1 MEIARDIAIIV
12 LVIQGLIIGLAAFVA
27 GVLGAIAIVE
37 ATVNVRRGLRRTAV
51 KMERANK
58 RVDSIVETRVLPP
71 IIQYHRGRAAARST
85 LEQARRA
92 LDDLKRTAGMGSQS

>member
-12 LVIQGLIIGLAAFVA
+12 LVVQGLIIGLAAFVA

-37 ATVNVRRGLRRTAV
+37 ATVNVRRGLRRTAA
-51 KMERANK
+51 KMERTNK

-92 LDDLKRTAGMGSQS
+92 LDDLKRTAGVGGG

>member
-1 MEIARDIAIIV
+1 MEIARDIAIVV

-85 LEQARRA
+85 LDQARRA

>member
-12 LVIQGLIIGLAAFVA
+12 LVIQALIIGLAAFVA
-27 GVLGAIAIVE
+27 GVLGAIAVVE
-37 ATVNVRRGLRRTAV
+37 ATVNVRRGLRRTAA
-51 KMERANK
+51 KLERTNK

-92 LDDLKRTAGMGSQS
+92 LDDLKRTAGVGGG

>member
-37 ATVNVRRGLRRTAV
+37 ATVNVRRGLRRTAI

-92 LDDLKRTAGMGSQS
+92 LDDLKRTAGVGGS

>member
-1 MEIARDIAIIV
+1 VEIARDIAIIV

-92 LDDLKRTAGMGSQS
+92 LDDLKRTAGVGGS

>member
-37 ATVNVRRGLRRTAV
+37 ATVNVRRGLRRTAI

-85 LEQARRA
+85 LDQARRA
-92 LDDLKRTAGMGSQS
+92 LDDLKRTAGVGGS

>member
-37 ATVNVRRGLRRTAV
+37 ATVNVRRGLRRTAA
-51 KMERANK
+51 KLERANK

-92 LDDLKRTAGMGSQS
+92 LDDLKRTAGVGGG

>member
-1 MEIARDIAIIV
+1 MEAARDIAIIV
-12 LVIQGLIIGLAAFVA
+12 LVVQGLIIGLAAFVA

-37 ATVNVRRGLRRTAV
+37 ATVNVRRGLRRTAA
-51 KMERANK
+51 KLERTNK

-92 LDDLKRTAGMGSQS
+92 LEDLKRTAGVGGG

>member
-12 LVIQGLIIGLAAFVA
+12 LVIQALIIGLAAFVA

-37 ATVNVRRGLRRTAV
+37 ATVNVRRALRRTAA
-51 KMERANK
+51 KLERTNK

-92 LDDLKRTAGMGSQS
+92 LDDLKRTAGVGGG

>member
-1 MEIARDIAIIV
+1 MEAARDIAIIV
-12 LVIQGLIIGLAAFVA
+12 LVVQGLIIGLAAFVA

-37 ATVNVRRGLRRTAV
+37 ATVNVRRGLRRTAA
-51 KMERANK
+51 KLERANK

-92 LDDLKRTAGMGSQS
+92 LDDLKRTAGVGGG

>member
-1 MEIARDIAIIV
+1 MEVARDIAIIV
-12 LVIQGLIIGLAAFVA
+12 LVVQGLIVGLAAFVA

-37 ATVNVRRGLRRTAV
+37 ATVNVRRGLRRTAA
-51 KMERANK
+51 KLERTNK

-92 LDDLKRTAGMGSQS
+92 LDDLKRTAGVGGG

>member
-12 LVIQGLIIGLAAFVA
+12 LVVQGLIIGLAAFVA

-37 ATVNVRRGLRRTAV
+37 ATVNVRRGLRRTAA
-51 KMERANK
+51 KMERTNR

-92 LDDLKRTAGMGSQS
+92 LDDLKRTAGVGGG

>member
-1 MEIARDIAIIV
+1 MEAARDIAIIV
-12 LVIQGLIIGLAAFVA
+12 LVIQGLIVGLAAFVA

-37 ATVNVRRGLRRTAV
+37 ATVNVRRGLRRTAA
-51 KMERANK
+51 KMERTNK
-58 RVDSIVETRVLPP
+58 RVDSIIETRVLPP

-92 LDDLKRTAGMGSQS
+92 LDDLKRTAGVGGG

>member
-1 MEIARDIAIIV
+1 MEAARDIAIIV

-37 ATVNVRRGLRRTAV
+37 ATVNVRRGLRRTAA
-51 KMERANK
+51 KMERTNK
-58 RVDSIVETRVLPP
+58 RVDSIIETRVLPP

-92 LDDLKRTAGMGSQS
+92 LDDLKRTAGVGGG

>member
-1 MEIARDIAIIV
+1 MEAARDIAIIL
-12 LVIQGLIIGLAAFVA
+12 LVIQGLIVGLAAFVA
-27 GVLGAIAIVE
+27 GILGSIAIVE
-37 ATVNVRRGLRRTAV
+37 ATVNVRRGLRRTAA
-51 KMERANK
+51 KLERTNK

-92 LDDLKRTAGMGSQS
+92 LDDLKRTAGVGRR

>member
-1 MEIARDIAIIV
+1 MEAARDIAIIV
-12 LVIQGLIIGLAAFVA
+12 LVVQGLIVGLAAFVA

-37 ATVNVRRGLRRTAV
+37 ATVNVRRGLRRTAA
-51 KMERANK
+51 KLERTNK

-92 LDDLKRTAGMGSQS
+92 LDDLKRTAGMGSS

>member
-37 ATVNVRRGLRRTAV
+37 ATVNVRRGLRRTAA
-51 KMERANK
+51 KMERTNK

-92 LDDLKRTAGMGSQS
+92 LDDLKRTAGVGGG

>member
-1 MEIARDIAIIV
+1 MEAARDIAIIV
-12 LVIQGLIIGLAAFVA
+12 LVVQGLIIGLAAFVA

-37 ATVNVRRGLRRTAV
+37 ATVGVRRGLRRTAE
-51 KMERANK
+51 KLERTNK

-92 LDDLKRTAGMGSQS
+92 LDDLKRTAGVGGG

>member
-1 MEIARDIAIIV
+1 MEAARDIAIIL
-12 LVIQGLIIGLAAFVA
+12 LVIQGLIVGLAAFVA
-27 GVLGAIAIVE
+27 GVLGSIAIVE
-37 ATVNVRRGLRRTAV
+37 ATVNVRRGLRRTAA
-51 KMERANK
+51 KLERTNK

-92 LDDLKRTAGMGSQS
+92 LDDLKRTAGVGRR

>member
-37 ATVNVRRGLRRTAV
+37 ATVNVRRGLRRTAI

-58 RVDSIVETRVLPP
+58 RVDSIVEARVLPP

-85 LEQARRA
+85 LDQARRA
-92 LDDLKRTAGMGSQS
+92 LDDLKRTAGVGGS

>member
-37 ATVNVRRGLRRTAV
+37 ATVNVRRGLRRTAA
-51 KMERANK
+51 KMEQTNK
-58 RVDSIVETRVLPP
+58 RVDLIVETRVLPP

-92 LDDLKRTAGMGSQS
+92 LDDLKRTAGVGGG

>member
-12 LVIQGLIIGLAAFVA
+12 LVVQGLIIGLAAFVA

-37 ATVNVRRGLRRTAV
+37 ATVNVRRGLRRTAA
-51 KMERANK
+51 KMERTN
-58 RVDSIVETRVLPP
+58 RRLDSIVETRVLPP

-92 LDDLKRTAGMGSQS
+92 LDDLKRTAGVGGG

>member
-1 MEIARDIAIIV
+1 MEVARDIAIIV
-12 LVIQGLIIGLAAFVA
+12 LVVQGLIVGLAAFVA

-37 ATVNVRRGLRRTAV
+37 ATVNVRRGLRRTAAKV
-51 KMERANK
+51 ERTNK

-85 LEQARRA
+85 LDQARRA
-92 LDDLKRTAGMGSQS
+92 LDDLKRTAGVGGG

>member
-1 MEIARDIAIIV
+1 METARDIAIIV
-12 LVIQGLIIGLAAFVA
+12 LVIQGLIIGLAVFVA
-27 GVLGAIAIVE
+27 GVLGSIAIVE
-37 ATVNVRRGLRRTAV
+37 ATVKVRRGLRRTAV
-51 KMERANK
+51 KAERANK

-92 LDDLKRTAGMGSQS
+92 LDDLKRTAGVGRG

>member
-37 ATVNVRRGLRRTAV
+37 ATVNVRRGLRRTAI

-58 RVDSIVETRVLPP
+58 RVDSIVESRVLPP

-85 LEQARRA
+85 LDQARRA
-92 LDDLKRTAGMGSQS
+92 LDDLKRTAGVGGS

>member
-1 MEIARDIAIIV
+1 MEIARDIAIII

-37 ATVNVRRGLRRTAV
+37 ATVNVRRGLRRTAA
-51 KMERANK
+51 KLERTNK

-92 LDDLKRTAGMGSQS
+92 LDDLKRTAGVGGS

>member
-1 MEIARDIAIIV
+1 VEIARDIAIIV

-37 ATVNVRRGLRRTAV
+37 ATVNVRRGLRRTAI

-92 LDDLKRTAGMGSQS
+92 LDDLKRTAGVGGS

>member
-12 LVIQGLIIGLAAFVA
+12 LVIQALIIGLAAFVA

-37 ATVNVRRGLRRTAV
+37 ATVNVRRGLRRTAA
-51 KMERANK
+51 KLERTNK

-92 LDDLKRTAGMGSQS
+92 LDDLKRTAGVGGG

>member
-37 ATVNVRRGLRRTAV
+37 ATVNVRRGLRRTAAKV
-51 KMERANK
+51 ERTNK

-92 LDDLKRTAGMGSQS
+92 LDDLKRTAGMGSS

>member
-37 ATVNVRRGLRRTAV
+37 ATVNVRRGLRRTAA
-51 KMERANK
+51 KLERTNQ
-58 RVDSIVETRVLPP
+58 RVDAIVETRVLPP

-92 LDDLKRTAGMGSQS
+92 LDDLKRTAGVGGG

>member
-12 LVIQGLIIGLAAFVA
+12 LVVQGLIIGLAAFVA

-37 ATVNVRRGLRRTAV
+37 ATVNVRRGLRRTAA
-51 KMERANK
+51 KLERTNK

-92 LDDLKRTAGMGSQS
+92 LDDLKRTAGMGSS

>member
-37 ATVNVRRGLRRTAV
+37 ATVNVRRGLRRTAA
-51 KMERANK
+51 KLERTNQ

-92 LDDLKRTAGMGSQS
+92 LADLKRTAGVGGG